1 MGSKDHSFDIISEVN
16 FMELDNAVV
25 QVKKE
30 LLQRFDFKGSMASVD
45 LDQKEKKITLKA
57 ENDYKLKALT
67 DMLQLKCSK
76 RGVSLKALEFGKV
89 ETGHVGGSVQQIVNV
104 QSGIPSDK
112 AKEIVRAIKDAKIKG
127 VQPSIQSDQVRVQ
140 STKID
145 DLQGAISFV
154 KSQDFGLD
162 LQFVNYR

>member
-1 MGSKDHSFDIISEVN
+1 MGSKDHSFDVVSEVS

-30 LLQRFDFKGSMASVD
+30 LQQRFDFKGSMASIE

-57 ENDYKLKALT
+57 ENDYKIKALG

-76 RGVSLKALEFGKV
+76 RGVSLKALQFGTV
-89 ETGHVGGSVQQIVNV
+89 EAGHVGGSVLQVVTIQD
-104 QSGIPSDK
+104 GIPSDK
-112 AKEIVRAIKDAKIKG
+112 AKDIVRTIKDAKMRGI
-127 VQPSIQSDQVRVQ
+127 QASIQSDQVRVQ
-140 STKID
+140 SPKID
-145 DLQGAISFV
+145 DLQAAIAFL
-154 KSQDFGLD
+154 KAQDFGLD